1 MNADNFVAR
10 ISFVEIVEA
19 VAKHSSGMVA
29 IGRDQFGSDEFGL
42 KCKATNNLMVYAS
55 ENPDSMP
62 GHAAFMVTRHA
73 PIDDVAEFCKLMRW
87 PNPVTMPVCVA
98 LETLRTSITAQA
110 HDTISSVIAELK
122 FDGMVEFEGYDGKT
136 GFCISINAA
145 DGPVIVLVA
154 AKMLSQ

>member
-1 MNADNFVAR
+1 MNASNFVAK

-29 IGRDQFGSDEFGL
+29 IGRDQFGSDEFDL

-87 PNPVTMPVCVA
+87 PNP
-98 LETLRTSITAQA
+98 ITAPVSLVLESMRPRISALA
-110 HDTISSVIAELK
+110 HHTISSVVAELK
-122 FDGMVEFEGYDGKT
+122 FDGLVEFDECDGKA
-136 GFCISINAA
+136 GFCMSISAA
-145 DGPVIVLVA
+145 DGPVILLCA
-154 AKMLSQ
+154 AKAFSE